1 MGVARADTGLEQI
14 PLCALVRVMGRGRI
28 SDATAVAPHARHQ
41 SLNYLC
47 QTSSL
52 AVLYAR
58 FRIFGST
65 CVRIGLYLVVRVV
78 VRREEYVCMLLLIAI
93 YLVFFDFR
101 FATDAASA
109 HGVADYIPKLFCYE
123 RAATPTACRS
133 QTATIAVSQC
143 WQWVSPVRA

>member
-1 MGVARADTGLEQI
+1 M
-14 PLCALVRVMGRGRI
+14 
-28 SDATAVAPHARHQ
+28 APHARHQ

-78 VRREEYVCMLLLIAI
+78 VRREEYVCMLLQQILLLQYILF
-93 YLVFFDFR
+93 LVFGLHDR
-101 FATDAASA
+101 
-109 HGVADYIPKLFCYE
+109 
-123 RAATPTACRS
+123 RS
-133 QTATIAVSQC
+133 M
-143 WQWVSPVRA
+143 

>member
-58 FRIFGST
+58 FRMFGST

-78 VRREEYVCMLLLIAI
+78 VRREEYVCMLLLLSNISC
-93 YLVFFDFR
+93 LFLFSVR
-101 FATDAASA
+101 VA
-109 HGVADYIPKLFCYE
+109 HGVADYIPRLFCHE
-123 RAATPTACRS
+123 RAPKACRS

>member
-1 MGVARADTGLEQI
+1 M
-14 PLCALVRVMGRGRI
+14 
-28 SDATAVAPHARHQ
+28 APHGRHQ

-78 VRREEYVCMLLLIAI
+78 VRREEYVCMLLLQQYI
-93 YLVFFDFR
+93 LFLFR
-101 FATDAASA
+101 VGLPAS
-109 HGVADYIPKLFCYE
+109 K
-123 RAATPTACRS
+123 
-133 QTATIAVSQC
+133 
-143 WQWVSPVRA
+143 

>member
-28 SDATAVAPHARHQ
+28 SDATAVAPHGCHQ

-58 FRIFGST
+58 FRMFGST

-78 VRREEYVCMLLLIAI
+78 VRREEYVCMLLLQQYI
-93 YLVFFDFR
+93 LFLFR
-101 FATDAASA
+101 V
-109 HGVADYIPKLFCYE
+109 GL
-123 RAATPTACRS
+123 PTS
-133 QTATIAVSQC
+133 K
-143 WQWVSPVRA
+143 

>member
-78 VRREEYVCMLLLIAI
+78 VRREEYVCMLLLLAI
-93 YLVFFDFR
+93 YLV
-101 FATDAASA
+101 
-109 HGVADYIPKLFCYE
+109 LF
-123 RAATPTACRS
+123 S
-133 QTATIAVSQC
+133 
-143 WQWVSPVRA
+143 VRYCTSKHARGG